1 MSDPEAISADLR
13 IHRALCEEI
22 LGLVEREHQILCA
35 SDSFPFTDVSQRRQ
49 QLLPLLDTTL
59 RKVKHHRLAWQQFSA
74 SQRQQSPEVP
84 PLIRQIQDLILKVL
98 TLDRENEQLFL
109 RRGMVPATRLPP
121 VARQRPHFVA
131 DLYRRHSPAGTP
143 LP

>member
-13 IHRALCEEI
+13 THRALCEEI

-109 RRGMVPATRLPP
+109 RRGMMPATRLPP

-131 DLYRRHSPAGTP
+131 DLYRQHSPPGTP
-143 LP
+143 IP

>member
-13 IHRALCEEI
+13 THRALCEEI

-35 SDSFPFTDVSQRRQ
+35 SDAFPFTDVSQRRQ
-49 QLLPLLDTTL
+49 QLLPRLDTAL
-59 RKVKHHRLAWQQFSA
+59 RKIKHHRQAWQQFCA

-131 DLYRRHSPAGTP
+131 DLYRQHSPAGTS